1 MKLTSAQV
9 QETLSQYQGQPIP
22 EELSFVMTLNAYRP
36 NGNAFSVLQVLG
48 QAVPDIRH
56 HYQNQFAFRRFAMLC
71 DAEALLRVPAIFNT
85 TGHPSSRS

>member
-1 MKLTSAQV
+1 
-9 QETLSQYQGQPIP
+9 
-22 EELSFVMTLNAYRP
+22 MTLNAYRP

-56 HYQNQFAFRRFAMLC
+56 HYQNQFAFRRFGMLC
-71 DAEALLRVPAIFNT
+71 HAEALLRVPAIFNT